1 MRKKRMP
8 DQKANWTI
16 MVYISADNILF
27 NFAVESLKQLKRSAG
42 DGVVAVAQL
51 DASGNHHARRYLFD
65 GAGERNSSLGN
76 NEVPINEHQPSQR
89 GIADPKNLTNFI
101 DWALKEPKCA
111 AKHRC
116 LYLWGHGTGQLLVDE
131 DQPGKAGATGRN
143 YLTPRNLR
151 AALLRAKPPTH
162 GLDIIGI
169 DACAMSLIE
178 LATELQGCADY
189 MIASQDDVPDLSF
202 PYEEML
208 SELKVRD
215 LDDVEG
221 MCAVIPKLYK
231 QAYQDYLVTPGCE
244 IGERTLTSLRLK
256 QVSGVVDPLKK
267 LATALNAD
275 AFNEDLGTKIHEAR
289 RQARDFALGLF
300 VDLYDFCSKL
310 ADSKPGDELTRAC
323 EAVCEAIDAS
333 QAQLEPHFKPSHR
346 SGSKSD
352 SKSKPCILEN
362 QTSENGKSRCHGL
375 SIYFPYL
382 TKKDRD
388 EVQKSLEAGPKPA
401 DVQLPVQIKGGPLHL
416 DKARGARIVEL
427 ETDFGALDKFQQE
440 SGWGKFIQ
448 QGWSYILAT
457 KETKPYHL
465 DMCYSGEQCAKNL
478 AAMVHNVG
486 VAKSRVAHA

>member
-16 MVYISADNILF
+16 MVYISADNILA

-42 DGVVAVAQL
+42 DGVVVAAQL

-65 GAGERNSSLGN
+65 GASEKNSSLGN
-76 NEVPINEHQPSQR
+76 NVVAIKGHQLSQR
-89 GIADPKNLTNFI
+89 GIADPRNLTNFI

-111 AKHRC
+111 AEHRC
-116 LYLWGHGTGQLLVDE
+116 LILWGHGYELLLDE
-131 DQPGKAGATGRN
+131 DQPGNAGATGRN
-143 YLTPRNLR
+143 YLTPGNLKE
-151 AALLRAKPPTH
+151 ALRGTRPTQV
-162 GLDIIGI
+162 LDIIGI

-178 LATELQGCADY
+178 LATELQDCADY
-189 MIASQDDVPDLSF
+189 MIASQEDVPDLSF

-208 SELKVRD
+208 SELKKRD

-221 MCAVIPKLYK
+221 MCAAIPKLYK
-231 QAYQDYLVTPGCE
+231 QTYQDYFVTPGSG

-256 QVSGVVDPLKK
+256 QVSGVVAPLKK
-267 LATALNAD
+267 LATALNAPPFD
-275 AFNEDLGTKIHEAR
+275 THLGAKILEAR

-310 ADSKPGDELTRAC
+310 ADSKPGDELTKAC
-323 EAVCEAIDAS
+323 EAVCGAIDAS
-333 QAQLEPHFKPSHR
+333 QAQLEPHFKQGHR

-352 SKSKPCILEN
+352 SEAKPCILEN
-362 QTSENGKSRCHGL
+362 QTSENGRSRCHGL

-382 TKKDRD
+382 TREDRD
-388 EVQKSLEAGPKPA
+388 EAQKSLEAGPKVA
-401 DVQLPVQIKGGPLHL
+401 DQVPMQIKGGPLHL
-416 DKARGARIVEL
+416 DKSRGARIVEM
-427 ETDFGALDKFQQE
+427 ETDFAALDKFQHE

-478 AAMVHNVG
+478 AAMVHNLG
-486 VAKSRVAHA
+486 APKSRVAHA